1 MPLFEES
8 FVESTKLMRDW
19 IVAPG
24 MSARNGVLTFSPG
37 QDKGWCA
44 GMTRRNDFRDFSLTS
59 DVRIVCGTVGLVLR
73 AAGPD
78 QYYMVQFDLAN
89 NPSVVWFHTFTPT
102 VDEGY
107 RLELVPS
114 ALVPRA
120 GVWHRMN
127 VVVRGHSFEVFLA
140 EQDGPLQHCA
150 SWRDS
155 WQTYREGAVGVW
167 EHGGEAGEYRAF
179 RVDEVTSVDA

>member
-8 FVESTKLMRDW
+8 FLESTKLMRDW

-24 MSARNGVLTFSPG
+24 MSAGNGVLTFSPG

-44 GMTRRNDFRDFSLTS
+44 GMTRRNDFRDFSLIS
-59 DVRIVCGTVGLVLR
+59 DVRIVCGAVGLVLR

-127 VVVRGHSFEVFLA
+127 VIVRGHAFAVFLA
-140 EQDGPLQHCA
+140 EQDGPLRHCA

-155 WQTYREGAVGVW
+155 WQTHREGAVGVW
-167 EHGGEAGEYRAF
+167 QHGGEAGEYRAF
-179 RVDEVTSVDA
+179 RVDEVTSDDA